1 MMTAQ
6 DGTGRHDFWT
16 RLQAIDRRWIYL
28 VIWAVV
34 MVPLIF
40 PFKLRPV
47 ATPPV
52 QSLFTYIDTMPENK
66 ALIISVD
73 FTPDTQAELQ
83 PMLVALVRHA
93 FVIHR
98 PVGILAMSVPGL
110 GLGEDALRQVTAE
123 FNAHAKTNADSVLN
137 GRDYVY
143 WGWTTPVVT
152 VMLGMGQRITKVF
165 PVDYYGQKTESLPI
179 MKHLKNYD
187 DAGILVSVAASAF
200 PLSWINLAQTQF
212 GIRLGCG
219 ITAVSAADFYPY
231 VNSGQ
236 FTGMLAGMKG
246 AAEYEELLEQRMAK
260 NGTDWSLRRKGTE
273 AMSSQAAAHLAI
285 IAFIIIGN
293 IGYFATRRRKS

>member
-1 MMTAQ
+1 MMADTARP
-6 DGTGRHDFWT
+6 GFWA

-34 MVPLIF
+34 MIPLIF
-40 PFKLRPV
+40 PFMIRPV

-73 FTPDTQAELQ
+73 YTPDSQAELQ
-83 PMLVALVRHA
+83 PMLIALLRHA
-93 FVIHR
+93 FVIRR
-98 PVGILAMSVPGL
+98 PVGVLAMAVQGL
-110 GLGEDALRQVTAE
+110 GIGEDALRQVTAE
-123 FNAHAKTNADSVLN
+123 FNAHAKTNADSVIN

-143 WGWTTPVVT
+143 WGWTTPPVT
-152 VMLGMGQRITKVF
+152 VMLGMGRRIARVF
-165 PVDYYGQKTESLPI
+165 PVDYYGQRTESLPV
-179 MKHLKNYD
+179 MKRLKNYD

-212 GIRLGCG
+212 GLRLGAG

-236 FTGMLAGMKG
+236 FSGMLAGMKG
-246 AAEYEELLEQRMAK
+246 AAEYEELLEQRMVK
-260 NGTDWSLRRKGTE
+260 KGMDWGLRRKGTE
-273 AMSSQAAAHLAI
+273 AMSSQAAAHIAI
-285 IAFIIIGN
+285 IIFIIIGN
-293 IGYFATRRRKS
+293 IGFFVTRRRKS